1 MTVRRQIPAFMQ
13 EAAAFIPLIKV
24 VIELINTLRYDII
37 MEVYS
42 AMKMREEFTCPLELV
57 HDMIKGK
64 WKPIILWRLR
74 LGATSLAKLE
84 RDIDGIT
91 QKMLLE
97 QLKELID
104 YGFVEKKSFEGYPL
118 HVEYSLTAVQGYELL
133 EALKIMQHIGIEY
146 LKAQGMEDILIEKG
160 VVPE

>member
-1 MTVRRQIPAFMQ
+1 
-13 EAAAFIPLIKV
+13 
-24 VIELINTLRYDII
+24 
-37 MEVYS
+37 
-42 AMKMREEFTCPLELV
+42 MKMREEFTCPLELV

-64 WKPIILWRLR
+64 QKPIILWRLR

-118 HVEYSLTAVQGYELL
+118 HVEYSLTEGQGYELL

-146 LKAQGMEDILIEKG
+146 LKAHGMENILIEKG